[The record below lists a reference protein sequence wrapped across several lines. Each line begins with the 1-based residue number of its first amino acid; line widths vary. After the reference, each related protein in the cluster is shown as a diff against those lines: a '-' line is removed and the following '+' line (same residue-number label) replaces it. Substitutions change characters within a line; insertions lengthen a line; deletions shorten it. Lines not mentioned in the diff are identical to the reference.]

1 MTSSFLAATSGS
13 CGRFLVLMSIS
24 PKPLHGLRAP
34 SLDASEQTCRACH
47 IDIDAEVFFIG
58 YACSPAEELTEAVT
72 ICDKVE
78 LLVIEVRIHVVD
90 GSEQWN
96 KGGHLSHIKCIL
108 VDEYGSSIGRD
119 AMRSGEPDS
128 GRT

>member
-1 MTSSFLAATSGS
+1 MTGSFLAATSCS

-24 PKPLHGLRAP
+24 PKPLDGLCAP

-58 YACSPAEELTEAVT
+58 YACSPAKELTEAVA

-78 LLVIEVRIHVVD
+78 LLLIGVRIHVVD
-90 GSEQWN
+90 GSKQRN
-96 KGGHLSHIKCIL
+96 KGRHLSHIKCIL
-108 VDEYGSSIGRD
+108 VDEDGPSIGRD
-119 AMRSGEPDS
+119 ATRSGEPDS
-128 GRT
+128 G